1 MKPIILIND
10 QSPIVKG
17 SCDIHGF
24 DVILYQDRM
33 VCQKE
38 DVLLQAVPEAWFQ
51 VHAVQVSMEGEYV
64 EKKCGSL

>member
-1 MKPIILIND
+1 
-10 QSPIVKG
+10 
-17 SCDIHGF
+17 
-24 DVILYQDRM
+24 M